1 MEDLV
6 GKWSEEK
13 LELLKK
19 YLMGY
24 VAVLRN
30 QVSKG
35 IKGYEYI
42 DGFAGTGKPKS
53 KDKER
58 YVDGSP
64 RVALGLP
71 TPFTKYHFIEIS
83 DWRRERLQS
92 LRQEFPDRNIEVYP
106 GDCNE
111 VLRSRI
117 VPTLPYSS
125 YKRAI
130 AFLDPFGL
138 ALEWDTLKA
147 IAGART
153 IEVFIN
159 IPIMDINRN
168 IRRQDRDQISEES
181 RRRITL
187 FWGPGW
193 DADFFEEAPPD
204 LFGQTQIVLKQQ
216 SAKQVGN
223 LYRKR
228 LQELFKFCTVPVVL
242 RNSINAP
249 LYCLI
254 FAGHKEAGLNIAE
267 SIFDKYDKMG

>member
-6 GKWSEEK
+6 GKWSEAK
-13 LELLKK
+13 LELLRK
-19 YLMGY
+19 YLTGY
-24 VAVLRN
+24 VMVLRN
-30 QVSKG
+30 QASKG
-35 IKGYEYI
+35 IRGYEYI

-53 KDKER
+53 KDEER
-58 YVDGSP
+58 YIDGSP
-64 RVALGLP
+64 RVALSLS

-83 DWRRERLQS
+83 DWRRERLHA
-92 LRQEFPDRNIEVYP
+92 LKQEFTGCDIEIYP

-111 VLRSRI
+111 VLRYQI

-138 ALEWDTLKA
+138 ALEWETLEA
-147 IAGART
+147 IAATRT

-168 IRRQDRDQISEES
+168 IRRQDKDQISEES
-181 RRRITL
+181 RERMTL
-187 FWGPGW
+187 FWGRGW
-193 DADFFEEAPPD
+193 DADFFEETRPD
-204 LFGQTQIVLKQQ
+204 LFDQTKIVLKRQ

-228 LQELFKFCTVPVVL
+228 LREIFPFCTVPVVL
-242 RNSINAP
+242 RNSTNAP

-254 FAGHKEAGLNIAE
+254 FAGHKKTGLSIAE
-267 SIFDKYDKMG
+267 SIFERYEKMG

>member
-6 GKWSEEK
+6 GTWSEEK
-13 LELLKK
+13 LGLLKK
-19 YLMGY
+19 YLSAY
-24 VAVLRN
+24 VTVLHK
-30 QVSKG
+30 QESKG

-42 DGFAGTGKPKS
+42 DGFAGSGRPKS

-58 YVDGSP
+58 YIEGSP
-64 RVALGLP
+64 RIALGLS
-71 TPFTKYHFIEIS
+71 TPFTAYHFIEIS
-83 DWRRERLQS
+83 EWRREKLQA
-92 LRQEFPDRNIEVYP
+92 LKYEFPDCNIRIYS

-111 VLRSRI
+111 VLRSQI

-138 ALEWDTLKA
+138 ALEWETLKA
-147 IAGART
+147 IASART

-168 IRRQDRDQISEES
+168 IRRQDKDQISEES
-181 RRRITL
+181 RKRMTL

-193 DADFFEEAPPD
+193 DADFFSEQPD
-204 LFGQTQIVLKQQ
+204 LFGGSEIVLQPR
-216 SAKQVGN
+216 SAREVGN

-228 LQELFKFCTVPVVL
+228 LRQLFPFCTVPVVL

-249 LYCLI
+249 LYGLI
-254 FAGHKEAGLNIAE
+254 FGGHNRTGMNIAE
-267 SIFDKYDKMG
+267 EVFQKFEKIG

>member
-13 LELLKK
+13 LELLRK
-19 YLMGY
+19 YLTGY
-24 VAVLRN
+24 VAVMRK
-30 QVSKG
+30 QAS
-35 IKGYEYI
+35 ITSFEYI

-58 YVDGSP
+58 YIEGSP
-64 RVALGLP
+64 RVALGLS

-83 DWRRERLQS
+83 EWRRARLDE
-92 LRQEFPDRNIEVYP
+92 LRQEFADRDIEIYP

-111 VLRSRI
+111 VIRSQI
-117 VPTLPYSS
+117 VPKLPYSS

-138 ALEWDTLKA
+138 ALEWETLKA
-147 IAGART
+147 IASART

-168 IRRQDRDQISEES
+168 IRRQDKDQIPEES
-181 RRRITL
+181 WERMAR
-187 FWGPGW
+187 FWGRPGW
-193 DADFFEEAPPD
+193 DTDFFEETRD
-204 LFGQTQIVLKQQ
+204 LFGQSRIDLKHQ
-216 SAKQVGN
+216 SARQVGN

-228 LQELFKFCTVPVVL
+228 LQEVFRFVTVPVVL
-242 RNSINAP
+242 RNSTNAP
-249 LYCLI
+249 LYGLI
-254 FAGHKEAGLNIAE
+254 FGGHNETGLRIAKG
-267 SIFDKYDKMG
+267 IFQKFEKMG

>member
-1 MEDLV
+1 MEDLI

-13 LELLKK
+13 LELLRK
-19 YLMGY
+19 YLSGY
-24 VAVLRN
+24 VTVLRN
-30 QVSKG
+30 QASKG
-35 IKGYEYI
+35 IRGFEYI

-58 YVDGSP
+58 YIEGSP

-71 TPFTKYHFIEIS
+71 TPFTKYHFIEMS
-83 DWRRERLQS
+83 DWRRARLEA
-92 LRQEFPDRNIEVYP
+92 LKQEFTGLDIEIYP

-111 VLRSRI
+111 VIRSLI

-138 ALEWDTLKA
+138 ALEWETLKA
-147 IAGART
+147 IANTKT

-168 IRRQDRDQISEES
+168 IRRQDKDQIPEES
-181 RRRITL
+181 RERITR

-193 DADFFEEAPPD
+193 DTDFFEEKVD
-204 LFGQTQIVLKQQ
+204 LFGESRIDLKPQ

-228 LQELFKFCTVPVVL
+228 LQQVFPFCTVPVVL
-242 RNSINAP
+242 RNSTNAP
-249 LYCLI
+249 LYGLV
-254 FAGHKEAGLNIAE
+254 FGGHNKTGLRIAE
-267 SIFDKYDKMG
+267 DIFQKFEKMG

>member
-13 LELLKK
+13 LELLRK
-19 YLMGY
+19 YLNGY
-24 VAVLRN
+24 VAVLKK
-30 QVSKG
+30 QASKG

-42 DGFAGTGKPKS
+42 DGFAGTGRPKS

-58 YVDGSP
+58 YIEGSP

-71 TPFTKYHFIEIS
+71 TPFTKYHFIEIAE
-83 DWRRERLQS
+83 WRRAKLEALK
-92 LRQEFPDRNIEVYP
+92 QEFADRDIEIYP

-111 VLRSRI
+111 VLRSQI

-138 ALEWDTLKA
+138 ALEWETLKA
-147 IAGART
+147 IASTRT

-168 IRRQDRDQISEES
+168 IRRQDKDQISEES
-181 RRRITL
+181 RERMTR

-193 DADFFEEAPPD
+193 DADFFEEQTD
-204 LFGQTQIVLKQQ
+204 LFETKIVLKRQ
-216 SAKQVGN
+216 SARQVGN

-228 LQELFKFCTVPVVL
+228 LREIFPCCTVPVVL
-242 RNSINAP
+242 RNSTNAP
-249 LYCLI
+249 LYGLI
-254 FAGHKEAGLNIAE
+254 FAGHKEAGLNIAQ
-267 SIFDKYDKMG
+267 SIFERFEKMG